1 MTRINKSDWQAIQ
14 DELITADRQKL
25 GEPPTAEEVLAYT
38 RGELSPQEEDR
49 VRALLVA
56 YPELAKT
63 LTAPFPSDDDD
74 SLSSDEVS
82 KRWKS
87 FQSRIHNGG
96 GKVLQFWRVS
106 TALAAALALVFGGL
120 LWREMSRGPRVLPE
134 AQLLYSDG
142 QRGSTRGA
150 GTTLTGTDDKV
161 LLIVPL
167 YHARGFEQF
176 RLEIVSVGMHSRT
189 VWRGEVQP
197 LRADNT
203 FPIEV
208 RRSFF
213 DEGAYRVVL
222 YGVGGGREERLD
234 TFTFRVR

>member
-14 DELITADRQKL
+14 DELIATDRQQL
-25 GEPPTAEEVLAYT
+25 GEPPTAEEVLAYM
-38 RGELSPQEEDR
+38 RGELSPAEEDR

-74 SLSSDEVS
+74 SLSNDEVS

-87 FQSRIHNGG
+87 FQSRIHDGG

-106 TALAAALALVFGGL
+106 AALAAALAFVFGGL
-120 LWREMSRGPRVLPE
+120 LWREMSRGPRLLPE
-134 AQLLYSDG
+134 TQLLYPDG
-142 QRGSTRGA
+142 QRGSTRGP
-150 GTTLTGTDDKV
+150 GPTLTGTGDNV
-161 LLIVPL
+161 VLIVPL
-167 YHARGFEQF
+167 YHPRGFEQF

-189 VWRGEVQP
+189 LWRGEPQP
-197 LRADNT
+197 LRADGT

-208 RRSFF
+208 RRSYF

-222 YGVGGGREERLD
+222 YGVDGAREQRLD